1 MTGPC
6 ADYLWVAHLVM
17 AVFGGLTS
25 MLTVWL
31 AHRRWKADRERKWFY
46 RQMRLKH
53 GLSDGKEF
61 LKAAYGSK
69 RQE

>member
-1 MTGPC
+1 
-6 ADYLWVAHLVM
+6 M